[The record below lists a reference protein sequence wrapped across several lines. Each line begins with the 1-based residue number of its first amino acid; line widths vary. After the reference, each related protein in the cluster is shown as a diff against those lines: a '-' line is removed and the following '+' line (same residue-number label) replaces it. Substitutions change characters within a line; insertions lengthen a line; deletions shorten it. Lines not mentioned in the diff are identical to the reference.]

1 MFNGPGDRWQAAY
14 GVEIMRK
21 KVNLDQRLRRVFLG
35 GGIMGAIAGI
45 LFTVFVANI
54 IISRKETD
62 FESQNAKLTQENEDL
77 KLQLNKYNAA
87 HNNSEIL
94 SGEDGWALALV
105 NESHPLDTS
114 YAPAE
119 LYEVESERSVD
130 ARIREPLD
138 RMLADA
144 EAAGL
149 SMYVAS
155 AYRSYEDQRTV
166 FNATMQDWIYQGYT
180 PLNAYDETK
189 KSVAVPGTSE
199 HATGL
204 AVDII
209 ASEYEALD
217 DRQGETAE
225 QQWLMEHC
233 WEYGF
238 ILRYPPEKADVTG
251 IIFEPWHYRYVGEA
265 AAKEIHDQD
274 ITLEEYLGE

>member
-1 MFNGPGDRWQAAY
+1 
-14 GVEIMRK
+14 MRK

-35 GGIMGAIAGI
+35 GGIAGAVAGI
-45 LFTVFVANI
+45 LFTVLIANI
-54 IISRKETD
+54 IISGKAEGFEKQQNKLEKEIG
-62 FESQNAKLTQENEDL
+62 ELQSQIS
-77 KLQLNKYNAA
+77 KYNAA
-87 HNNSEIL
+87 HNNADLL
-94 SGEDGWALALV
+94 SGEEDGWMLVLV
-105 NESHPLDTS
+105 NETHPLDTS
-114 YAPAE
+114 YIPAD

-130 ARIREPLD
+130 ARIKEPLEE
-138 RMLADA
+138 MLTDA

-155 AYRSYEDQRTV
+155 AYRSYEHQRTV
-166 FNATMQDWIYQGYT
+166 FNATMQDWINQGYT

-238 ILRYPPEKADVTG
+238 ILRYPPEKAEVTG
-251 IIFEPWHYRYVGEA
+251 IIYEPWHYRYVGET
-265 AAKEIHDQD
+265 AAKEIHEQN

>member
-1 MFNGPGDRWQAAY
+1 M
-14 GVEIMRK
+14 K
-21 KVNLDQRLRRVFLG
+21 KVKLDQRLKRVFLG
-35 GGIMGAIAGI
+35 GGIIGAAAGI
-45 LFTVFVANI
+45 LFTALVANS
-54 IISRKETD
+54 IISGKEAG
-62 FESQNAKLTQENEDL
+62 FEQENSQLTETNEE
-77 KLQLNKYNAA
+77 LQLQISKINAA
-87 HNNSEIL
+87 HNNTEVL
-94 SGEDGWALALV
+94 SGNEDGWALVLV

-114 YAPAE
+114 YVPTE
-119 LYEVESERSVD
+119 MYEVESERSVD
-130 ARIREPLD
+130 ARIREPLE
-138 RMLADA
+138 RMLSDA

-155 AYRSYEDQRTV
+155 AYRSYDHQRDV
-166 FNATMQDWIYQGYT
+166 FNATMQDWIARGYT
-180 PLNAYDETK
+180 PLDAYDQTK
-189 KSVAVPGTSE
+189 MSVAVPGTSE

-209 ASEYEALD
+209 ASAYEVLD

-265 AAKEIHDQD
+265 AAKEIHEQN
-274 ITLEEYLGE
+274 ITLEEYLGQ

>member
-1 MFNGPGDRWQAAY
+1 
-14 GVEIMRK
+14 MRK

-35 GGIMGAIAGI
+35 GGIAGAVAGI
-45 LFTVFVANI
+45 LFTVFIANI
-54 IISRKETD
+54 IISGKEEG
-62 FESQNAKLTQENEDL
+62 FEKQQTKLEKEIGELQSQIS
-77 KLQLNKYNAA
+77 KYNAA
-87 HNNSEIL
+87 HNNTDLL
-94 SGEDGWALALV
+94 SGGEDGWMLVLV
-105 NESHPLDTS
+105 NETHPLDTS
-114 YAPAE
+114 YIPAD

-130 ARIREPLD
+130 ARIKEPLEK
-138 RMLADA
+138 MLGDA

-155 AYRSYEDQRTV
+155 AYRSYDQQRTV
-166 FNATMQDWIYQGYT
+166 FNATMQDW
-180 PLNAYDETK
+180 
-189 KSVAVPGTSE
+189 SE

-251 IIFEPWHYRYVGEA
+251 IIYEPWHYRYVGET
-265 AAKEIHDQD
+265 AAKEIHEQN

>member
-1 MFNGPGDRWQAAY
+1 
-14 GVEIMRK
+14 MRK
-21 KVNLDQRLRRVFLG
+21 NVNLDQRLKRVFLG
-35 GGIMGAIAGI
+35 GGLIGAAAGI
-45 LFTVFVANI
+45 LFTVLIANI
-54 IISRKETD
+54 IISGKEAG
-62 FESQNAKLTQENEDL
+62 FEKQQTKLEKEKEELQSQANKVNAV
-77 KLQLNKYNAA
+77 
-87 HNNSEIL
+87 HNNAEL
-94 SGEDGWALALV
+94 LAGGEDGWALALV
-105 NESHPLDTS
+105 NETHPLDTS

-155 AYRSYEDQRTV
+155 AYRSYDQQRTV
-166 FNATMQDWIYQGYT
+166 FNATMQDWVNQGYT

-217 DRQGETAE
+217 DGQGETAE

-251 IIFEPWHYRYVGEA
+251 IIYEPWHYRYVGET
-265 AAKEIHDQD
+265 AAKEIHEQN

>member
-1 MFNGPGDRWQAAY
+1 
-14 GVEIMRK
+14 MRK
-21 KVNLDQRLRRVFLG
+21 NGKNVNFDQRLKRVFLG
-35 GGIMGAIAGI
+35 GGLIGAAAGI
-45 LFTVFVANI
+45 LFTVLIANI
-54 IISRKETD
+54 IISGKEAG
-62 FESQNAKLTQENEDL
+62 FEKQQTKLEKENEE
-77 KLQLNKYNAA
+77 LQSQANKVNAV
-87 HNNSEIL
+87 HNNAEL
-94 SGEDGWALALV
+94 LAGGEDGWALALV
-105 NESHPLDTS
+105 NETHPLDTS

-155 AYRSYEDQRTV
+155 AYRSYDQQRTV
-166 FNATMQDWIYQGYT
+166 FNATI
-180 PLNAYDETK
+180 
-189 KSVAVPGTSE
+189 PGTSE

-251 IIFEPWHYRYVGEA
+251 IIYEPWHYRYVGEA
-265 AAKEIHDQD
+265 AAKEIHEQN

>member
-1 MFNGPGDRWQAAY
+1 
-14 GVEIMRK
+14 MRK
-21 KVNLDQRLRRVFLG
+21 KVNLNQRLKRVFLC
-35 GGIMGAIAGI
+35 GGITGAIAGI
-45 LFTVFVANI
+45 LFTVLKANI
-54 IISRKETD
+54 IISRKEAD
-62 FESQNAKLTQENEDL
+62 FGEQHAKQAEENEE
-77 KLQLNKYNAA
+77 LQLQVNKYNAA
-87 HNNSEIL
+87 HNNTAIL
-94 SGEDGWALALV
+94 SGDEEGWALALV

>member
-1 MFNGPGDRWQAAY
+1 
-14 GVEIMRK
+14 MRK
-21 KVNLDQRLRRVFLG
+21 VKINQKLKMMFLIG
-35 GGIMGAIAGI
+35 ACAGAVVGIG
-45 LFTVFVANI
+45 FTMLISNT
-54 IISRKETD
+54 IISRKEAE
-62 FESQNAKLTQENEDL
+62 FEAENSDLAKTNEEL
-77 KLQLNKYNAA
+77 RLQLNKYDAA
-87 HNNSEIL
+87 HNNTELLSE
-94 SGEDGWALALV
+94 GEDGWALVLV
-105 NESHPLDTS
+105 NEEHPLDTS
-114 YAPAE
+114 YVPAE
-119 LYEVESERSVD
+119 MYEVESERSVD

-138 RMLADA
+138 RMLSDA

-155 AYRSYEDQRTV
+155 AYRSYDQQRTV
-166 FNATMQDWIYQGYT
+166 FNATMQDWISQGYM
-180 PLNAYDETK
+180 PLDAYDQTK
-189 KSVAVPGTSE
+189 QSVAVPGTSE

-251 IIFEPWHYRYVGEA
+251 IIFEPWHYRYVGEN
-265 AAKEIHDQD
+265 AAKEIHEQN
-274 ITLEEYLGE
+274 ITLEEYLGQ

>member
-1 MFNGPGDRWQAAY
+1 
-14 GVEIMRK
+14 MRK
-21 KVNLDQRLRRVFLG
+21 KVNLDQRLRRVFFG
-35 GGIMGAIAGI
+35 GGIAGAVAGI
-45 LFTVFVANI
+45 LFTVLIANI
-54 IISRKETD
+54 IISGKEEG
-62 FESQNAKLTQENEDL
+62 FEKQQTKLEKEIGELQSQIS
-77 KLQLNKYNAA
+77 KYNAA
-87 HNNSEIL
+87 HNNTDLL
-94 SGEDGWALALV
+94 SGGEDGWMLVLV
-105 NESHPLDTS
+105 NETHPLDTS
-114 YAPAE
+114 YIPAD

-130 ARIREPLD
+130 ARIKEPLEK
-138 RMLADA
+138 MLGDA
-144 EAAGL
+144 EAEGL

-155 AYRSYEDQRTV
+155 AYRSYDQQRTV
-166 FNATMQDWIYQGYT
+166 FNATMQDWVNQGYT

-251 IIFEPWHYRYVGEA
+251 IIYEPWHYRYVGET
-265 AAKEIHDQD
+265 AAKEIHEQN

>member
-1 MFNGPGDRWQAAY
+1 
-14 GVEIMRK
+14 MRK

-35 GGIMGAIAGI
+35 GGIAGAVAGI
-45 LFTVFVANI
+45 LFTVFIANI
-54 IISRKETD
+54 IISGKEEG
-62 FESQNAKLTQENEDL
+62 FEKQQTKLEKEIGELQSQIS
-77 KLQLNKYNAA
+77 KYNAA
-87 HNNSEIL
+87 HNNTDLL
-94 SGEDGWALALV
+94 SGGEDGWMLVLV
-105 NESHPLDTS
+105 NETHPLDTS
-114 YAPAE
+114 YIPAD

-130 ARIREPLD
+130 ARIKEPLEK
-138 RMLADA
+138 MLGDA
-144 EAAGL
+144 EA
-149 SMYVAS
+149 
-155 AYRSYEDQRTV
+155 AYRSYEHQRTV
-166 FNATMQDWIYQGYT
+166 FNATMQDWISQGYS
-180 PLNAYDETK
+180 PLDAYDETK

-251 IIFEPWHYRYVGEA
+251 IIYEPWHYRYVGET
-265 AAKEIHDQD
+265 AAKEIHEQN